1 MQKEGRI
8 FLISKLPWCHARRFF
23 KLAGEVRNIL
33 EAAGDGNVADAHFAL
48 CEKLLGASNPAVDD
62 VVDERTSR
70 VFFEEMG
77 QIIGVQIHHGRK
89 RIAIQLVGEV
99 RFDIC
104 LHGGNSR
111 VLGLSLIHICP
122 TAHQR
127 QIPSAYRRARKTV
140 FRLHTSDIFLM
151 DALSEI
157 RADR

>member
-77 QIIGVQIHHGRK
+77 QIIGVQIHM
-89 RIAIQLVGEV
+89 AASV
-99 RFDIC
+99 
-104 LHGGNSR
+104 SR
-111 VLGLSLIHICP
+111 SSSSERCDSIYAFTVA
-122 TAHQR
+122 TAV
-127 QIPSAYRRARKTV
+127 SWEAA
-140 FRLHTSDIFLM
+140 
-151 DALSEI
+151 A
-157 RADR
+157 

>member
-77 QIIGVQIHHGRK
+77 QIIGVQIHHGGK
-89 RIAIQLVGEV
+89 CIAVQLFGEV
-99 RFDIC
+99 RFDIRFYGSNGC
-104 LHGGNSR
+104 ILGSSGLTALGEQQKTAGNPFS
-111 VLGLSLIHICP
+111 
-122 TAHQR
+122 
-127 QIPSAYRRARKTV
+127 
-140 FRLHTSDIFLM
+140 
-151 DALSEI
+151 
-157 RADR
+157 

>member
-77 QIIGVQIHHGRK
+77 PDNRRSG
-89 RIAIQLVGEV
+89 
-99 RFDIC
+99 
-104 LHGGNSR
+104 
-111 VLGLSLIHICP
+111 
-122 TAHQR
+122 
-127 QIPSAYRRARKTV
+127 IPWPQAYRDPARRRGAIRYMPSRWQQPCPGK
-140 FRLHTSDIFLM
+140 RLPDGFV
-151 DALSEI
+151 
-157 RADR
+157 

>member
-48 CEKLLGASNPAVDD
+48 CEKLLGARNPAIDD

-77 QIIGVQIHHGRK
+77 QII
-89 RIAIQLVGEV
+89 
-99 RFDIC
+99 
-104 LHGGNSR
+104 
-111 VLGLSLIHICP
+111 VLGSGCL
-122 TAHQR
+122 TALYEQ
-127 QIPSAYRRARKTV
+127 QKTV
-140 FRLHTSDIFLM
+140 GNPFS
-151 DALSEI
+151 
-157 RADR
+157 

>member
-48 CEKLLGASNPAVDD
+48 CEKFLGARNPAVDD

-77 QIIGVQIHHGRK
+77 QIIGVQVYHGCK

-104 LHGGNSR
+104 FHGGNSR
-111 VLGLSLIHICP
+111 VLGSGCL
-122 TAHQR
+122 TAL
-127 QIPSAYRRARKTV
+127 Y
-140 FRLHTSDIFLM
+140 
-151 DALSEI
+151 E
-157 RADR
+157 

>member
-48 CEKLLGASNPAVDD
+48 CEKLLGARNPAIDD

-77 QIIGVQIHHGRK
+77 QIIGVQVYHGCK
-89 RIAIQLVGEV
+89 RIAVQLVGEV

-111 VLGLSLIHICP
+111 VLGSGCL
-122 TAHQR
+122 TALCEQ
-127 QIPSAYRRARKTV
+127 QKTV
-140 FRLHTSDIFLM
+140 GNPFS
-151 DALSEI
+151 
-157 RADR
+157 

>member
-1 MQKEGRI
+1 MPVDFLNWREKYEI
-8 FLISKLPWCHARRFF
+8 FWKPQVMAMSRMLISPFARSS
-23 KLAGEVRNIL
+23 L
-33 EAAGDGNVADAHFAL
+33 ERAIR
-48 CEKLLGASNPAVDD
+48 AVDD

-111 VLGLSLIHICP
+111 VLGSGCL
-122 TAHQR
+122 TALCEQ
-127 QIPSAYRRARKTV
+127 QKTV
-140 FRLHTSDIFLM
+140 GNPFS
-151 DALSEI
+151 
-157 RADR
+157 

>member
-111 VLGLSLIHICP
+111 VLGSNGNLAAEGFVFAARMIHLAKQQLQELIVKAGQKFPCS
-122 TAHQR
+122 
-127 QIPSAYRRARKTV
+127 SAGA
-140 FRLHTSDIFLM
+140 FRLI
-151 DALSEI
+151 
-157 RADR
+157 